1 MPNQKIT
8 ISTILDEFENTQF
21 AKEGGSCFECCDYE
35 RMYKGL
41 EDFITHALKQYS
53 EAVRVENPDGIRTS
67 WKIGYDDAI
76 SDQEEKEKCFWE
88 EK

>member
-8 ISTILDEFENTQF
+8 ISTILEEFENTQF

-35 RMYKGL
+35 GMYKGL

-53 EAVRVENPDGIRTS
+53 DFLMDSDSLEDKSNGRYNREIELRN
-67 WKIGYDDAI
+67 KI
-76 SDQEEKEKCFWE
+76 KEFWE